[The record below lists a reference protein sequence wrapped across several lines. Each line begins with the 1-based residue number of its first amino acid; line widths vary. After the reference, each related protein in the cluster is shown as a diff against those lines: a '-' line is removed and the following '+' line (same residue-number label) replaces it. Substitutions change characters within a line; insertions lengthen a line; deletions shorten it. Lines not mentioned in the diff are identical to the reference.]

1 MKTQA
6 SKSVWSGDL
15 GEPGRITTAQNTSL
29 LELVG
34 LLHEGPRWRWGFNDM
49 VPEKICVLN
58 MEMQLR
64 GLVLFCF
71 VFVVRAPRTPVSC
84 R

>member
-1 MKTQA
+1 M
-6 SKSVWSGDL
+6 
-15 GEPGRITTAQNTSL
+15 
-29 LELVG
+29 
-34 LLHEGPRWRWGFNDM
+34 HEGPRWRWGFNDT
-49 VPEKICVLN
+49 VSEKMCVLN

-71 VFVVRAPRTPVSC
+71 VFVFRAPRTPVSC